1 MCSNL
6 HALLL
11 CKKIHSNILA
21 LIICKC
27 IYIQVLISSFF
38 LKAAVKALPICHLSP
53 IHLQSTIPARCLT
66 LRAAP
71 RLVFVRLPPPRRV
84 VDDRSFGDRTTCS
97 TRRKGDRGSLW
108 RALRLAKTC
117 KGLTGYFSA
126 RTVLGANAPELEKK
140 ELLQA
145 GTSLGSDHSVQIL
158 PFRQPPA
165 AVQPPASSLGGTKVK
180 PNARPSLMPCTIRKE
195 YVNVE

>member
-1 MCSNL
+1 MHLHSGSDQLFLSESRSQSASNL
-6 HALLL
+6 PSVPHPPAVHDSGKVSDTS
-11 CKKIHSNILA
+11 C
-21 LIICKC
+21 
-27 IYIQVLISSFF
+27 SS
-38 LKAAVKALPICHLSP
+38 SP
-53 IHLQSTIPARCLT
+53 G
-66 LRAAP
+66 
-71 RLVFVRLPPPRRV
+71 VRPTTTPRRV